1 MIRLLTNKVLFSRNP
16 GYLSVLLRVDHFVIL
31 GVGKNYNINKLT
43 LDSTY
48 KEMQKIIHPDNFAS
62 QPKEV
67 VESSEFLSSYINEA
81 YTTLKDDY
89 ERSLYMLLL
98 EGIEVKEDDK
108 LTNLKDLE
116 TIMELNEKIE
126 EGTSELMAL
135 KEDVRDKIEEIKYDF
150 NEAME
155 NKDFDKAKEKCILLS
170 YYMKADDTIFQKIN
184 EV

>member
-1 MIRLLTNKVLFSRNP
+1 
-16 GYLSVLLRVDHFVIL
+16 
-31 GVGKNYNINKLT
+31 
-43 LDSTY
+43 
-48 KEMQKIIHPDNFAS
+48 
-62 QPKEV
+62 
-67 VESSEFLSSYINEA
+67 
-81 YTTLKDDY
+81 
-89 ERSLYMLLL
+89 MLLL

-155 NKDFDKAKEKCILLS
+155 NKDLEKAKEKCILLS